1 LDDGIGLDM
10 LTTDIDC
17 YLSLKW
23 SLPVKKIAA
32 AALAA
37 TMTLSVGAV
46 EAQAASN
53 TMTNYNFGCRV
64 VTPLGSDNTTP
75 DEAEQFL
82 ANDPE
87 QLVNATMTS
96 SYLAEAFGSS
106 DSATIEAR
114 ETVNAYKAC
123 VNRQNYK
130 SEPMTDGTKA
140 GIIAGTVIVG
150 LIALGGAAWPFIQ
163 PMIQQYLPF

>member
-1 LDDGIGLDM
+1 M
-10 LTTDIDC
+10 
-17 YLSLKW
+17 
-23 SLPVKKIAA
+23 KKFAA

-46 EAQAASN
+46 PAQAASN

-64 VTPLGSDNTTP
+64 VTPLGTDNTTP

-87 QLVNATMTS
+87 KLANAVMTS

-106 DSATIEAR
+106 DSATIEGR
-114 ETVNAYKAC
+114 ETVNAYQAC
-123 VNRQNYK
+123 VDRKNYK
-130 SEPMTDGTKA
+130 TTPMTDGTKA
-140 GIIAGTVIVG
+140 GIIAGTVIID
-150 LIALGGAAWPFIQ
+150 LLALGGAAWPFVQ
-163 PMIQQYLPF
+163 PYLPF

>member
-1 LDDGIGLDM
+1 M
-10 LTTDIDC
+10 
-17 YLSLKW
+17 
-23 SLPVKKIAA
+23 KKFAA

-37 TMTLSVGAV
+37 TMTLPLGAV

-64 VTPLGSDNTTP
+64 VTPLGTDNTTP

-87 QLVNATMTS
+87 KLANAVMTS

-106 DSATIEAR
+106 DSAAIEGR
-114 ETVNAYKAC
+114 ETVNAYQAC
-123 VNRQNYK
+123 VDRKNYK
-130 SEPMTDGTKA
+130 TTPMTDGTKA
-140 GIIAGTVIVG
+140 GIIAGTVILG
-150 LIALGGAAWPFIQ
+150 LLALGGAAWPFIQ
-163 PMIQQYLPF
+163 PMVQQYLPF